1 MDGTFITSNSI
12 GTGIMMIALYFQ
24 VLLTTSEA
32 LVFEGW
38 VYTIDPVTHSWVLFT
53 GETRGN
59 FSIQLVMNSA
69 VTTAKVL
76 EDICPD
82 NILDV
87 MTQYGGSKK
96 VGIAHVGCV
105 IQSK

>member
-1 MDGTFITSNSI
+1 MAGTLIASNSV
-12 GTGIMMIALYFQ
+12 GTPIALYFQ

-38 VYTIDPVTHSWVLFT
+38 VYTIDPVTHNWVLFT
-53 GETRGN
+53 GKSPGN

-82 NILDV
+82 NILDI
-87 MTQYGGSKK
+87 MTQYGRSEK
-96 VGIAHVGCV
+96 VGIAHIG
-105 IQSK
+105 